1 MNLLLVE
8 EQPHLRF
15 LYRME
20 FELDG
25 YRVWEAASAGEA
37 LEVLAQRKID
47 GVVTELSLPDM
58 NGLLLINEVLS
69 THRHL
74 PIIINTAYPRFRDDF
89 HCWGADA
96 FLTKNSDLT
105 ALKNAVVH
113 YVGPPKLQ
121 TQKLRHA

>member
-1 MNLLLVE
+1 MNLLIVE
-8 EQPHLRF
+8 DQPHLRF

-25 YRVWEAASAGEA
+25 YRVWEAASGNEA
-37 LEVLAQRKID
+37 LEVLSKIKVD

-58 NGLLLINEVLS
+58 NGLLLINEVLA

-89 HCWGADA
+89 HSWGADA
-96 FLTKNSDLT
+96 FLTKASDLT
-105 ALKNAVVH
+105 ALKNAVARH
-113 YVGPPKLQ
+113 VGLPKLRKQ
-121 TQKLRHA
+121 ELHYA